1 MVVEKGKCL
10 HIGPP
15 RVRVVPLTHFL
26 AVKRKPVVLR
36 PKLTDQAKAVYLSN
50 LHLLVGRPYDYKR
63 MVLFWASRS
72 VYERIG
78 TAIPVK
84 TKLSNKVICSEA
96 IVHSLPNAPSLLNK
110 YRNDLDYGHLDAISI
125 SDILTLHEKGE
136 FALVKLPLPYHSY
149 PVLSPS
155 MVSLLTRV
163 ARRQLFNLALLRAGW
178 SVASMLET
186 VKRKRYK
193 AVILAIW
200 LLQSYALIMRVP
212 YFSTLSPFF
221 RGLYRAWPKL

>member
-1 MVVEKGKCL
+1 MVIDKGKCL

-15 RVRVVPLTHFL
+15 RVRVVPLAHFL

-36 PKLTDQAKAVYLSN
+36 PKLNDQTKAEYMSN
-50 LHLLVGRPYDYKR
+50 LKLLIGKPYDYKR

-78 TAIPVK
+78 TAIPVQK
-84 TKLSNKVICSEA
+84 QLSNKVICSEA
-96 IVHSLPNAPSLLNK
+96 IVYSLPNAPFLLNK
-110 YRNDLDYGHLDAISI
+110 YKKDLDYGHLDAISI
-125 SDILTLHEKGE
+125 SDILVLHEKGE
-136 FALVKLPLPYHSY
+136 FSLVPLPLPYGSY
-149 PVLSPS
+149 PVLSRS
-155 MVSLLTRV
+155 FTSLLTRV
-163 ARRQLFNLALLRAGW
+163 VRRQLFNLALLRAGW
-178 SVASMLET
+178 SVAKMLET

-200 LLQSYALIMRVP
+200 LLQNYALIMRVP